1 MLKIFA
7 EIPST
12 EFLETISVNLAKKAF
27 ANLQLANTQIP
38 AGDSTFSKI
47 FNGEV
52 LKMGSVVSV
61 FNQDN
66 KATVNIGKNAEI
78 NAMNDVAVSSTNK
91 ILAQKLSTTAE
102 VNNEAAQSKA
112 KAMFGIGVQVS
123 NIKNNADALIKGSV
137 NSSAGFC

>member
-27 ANLQLANTQIP
+27 ANLRLANTQIP

-52 LKMGSVVSV
+52 LKMGSAVSV

-78 NAMNDVAVSSTNK
+78 NAMNDVDISSTNK

-102 VNNEAAQSKA
+102 VNNEAAKSKA